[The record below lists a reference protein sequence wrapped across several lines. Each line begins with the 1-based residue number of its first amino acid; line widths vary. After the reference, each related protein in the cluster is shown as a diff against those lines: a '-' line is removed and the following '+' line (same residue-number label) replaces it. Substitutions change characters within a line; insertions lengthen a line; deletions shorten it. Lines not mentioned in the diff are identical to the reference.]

1 MDYALE
7 IYDTEGRRIARL
19 TDVPLVEVVHTW
31 SGEPDRIRGMLP
43 EGVID
48 LSHGYRIHAIVDGVP
63 VCDAYVTAVAPQW
76 GETRKLILDKYVTF
90 REVIAFEAERNAL
103 EGNTTVSRAYTNR
116 TVESIV
122 RDIVQSAPGAIHY
135 TVAHAAYPDGA
146 QREYA
151 KFLARKNAGNELG
164 IGGIAT
170 GQWAGADRIDAT
182 AAYAKD
188 GDTIAGLKVDGFSW
202 PDVRLML
209 IDSEETSENSHAVT
223 RHPEV
228 VEWTAEQYNASGYKL
243 QADAA
248 KAALQALM
256 SGKGI
261 DYLELN
267 PHRDASGAFD
277 DRVDAYGRYLA
288 LVFGGGECFNA
299 ALVEQG
305 HADVYLYEDGKYLVP
320 EMELKDF
327 FSYTQANV
335 SSIEAAAAT
344 LVSFDASGGVL
355 EALTALAYAA
365 GGGIWSVD
373 ATLRVRFRIAGR
385 VDRVVYFDPVQMG
398 VALGSDSREVAN
410 AIYFEGNPVTGTLE
424 KSYWRGDSIDAYGF
438 HGRSLDH
445 YGISLEEDADKLAEG
460 LLLDVAYPEPA
471 GGVEFLEGNTAI
483 DVGDVVEVR
492 GAEPR
497 RLEREAADEWGG
509 EFTGRLVARVKSVT
523 HRLSGRQV
531 STHIAFTSPLRS
543 VADPLRFM
551 VRSQPRETELFQ
563 FRLDVADVGL
573 DAGYHLD

>member
-7 IYDTEGRRIARL
+7 VYDTEGRRIARF
-19 TDVPLVEVVHTW
+19 TDVPLVEVVRTRP
-31 SGEPDRIRGMLP
+31 GEPDRILGMLP
-43 EGVID
+43 EGVTD
-48 LSHGYRIHAIVDGVP
+48 LSHGYRIHAIVDGVS

-76 GETRKLILDKYVTF
+76 SETRKLILDKYVTF
-90 REVIAFEAERNAL
+90 REVIAFEAERDAL
-103 EGNTTVSRAYTNR
+103 DGNTNVSRAYTNR
-116 TVESIV
+116 TVESMV
-122 RDIVQSAPGAIHY
+122 RDVIQNAPGAIHY
-135 TVAHAAYPDGA
+135 TVAHEAYPDGA
-146 QREYA
+146 QREYS
-151 KFLARKNAGNELG
+151 KLLARKNSGNELG
-164 IGGIAT
+164 VGTITT
-170 GQWAGADRIDAT
+170 GQWVGAPRIDASS
-182 AAYAKD
+182 AYAKD
-188 GDTIAGLKVDGFSW
+188 GDTISGLKVDGVAW

-209 IDSEETSENSHAVT
+209 IDSEETSKNSHAVA

-228 VEWTAEQYNASGYKL
+228 AEWSAAQYDASGYKL
-243 QADAA
+243 RADAA
-248 KAALQALM
+248 KIALQALI

-261 DYLELN
+261 DFLELN

-288 LVFGGGECFNA
+288 LIFGGGECFNA

-327 FSYTQANV
+327 FSYAQPN
-335 SSIEAAAAT
+335 EASVETAAST

-365 GGGIWSVD
+365 SGGIWSVD
-373 ATLRVRFRIAGR
+373 ATLRVRFRVAGR
-385 VDRVVYFDPVQMG
+385 VDQVVYFDPVRMG
-398 VALGSDSREVAN
+398 VALGTDSSEIAN

-424 KSYWRGDSIDAYGF
+424 KTYWRGDSIDAYGF

-445 YGISLEEDADKLAEG
+445 YGISLEEDADKLVEG
-460 LLLDVAYPEPA
+460 LLEDVAYPEPT
-471 GGVEFLEGNTAI
+471 GGLEFLEGNTAI
-483 DVGDVVEVR
+483 NVGDLVEVR

-497 RLEREAADEWGG
+497 RLDREAADEWGG
-509 EFTGRLVARVKSVT
+509 RFNGRLVARVKSVT